1 MSCYCGPC
9 PSSKTSTTRWPSS
22 SMKGLTGT
30 RSRQTSPF
38 RWWRPATSPTP
49 LPGRSKGA
57 TGTVSLCASYSGR
70 DLSHV
75 EATRIIGERIGKP
88 DLQYVQF
95 SYADEE
101 KALVEAGMSE
111 SFAEL
116 YVEMTKAFNEG
127 IIKPHRT
134 PENTTPTRFEDFVGE
149 LAQAYEAMGEVG
161 RSASR

>member
-1 MSCYCGPC
+1 
-9 PSSKTSTTRWPSS
+9 
-22 SMKGLTGT
+22 
-30 RSRQTSPF
+30 
-38 RWWRPATSPTP
+38 
-49 LPGRSKGA
+49 
-57 TGTVSLCASYSGR
+57 
-70 DLSHV
+70 
-75 EATRIIGERIGKP
+75 
-88 DLQYVQF
+88 
-95 SYADEE
+95 
-101 KALVEAGMSE
+101 MSE